1 MLWEDCRRA
10 EREGGEGGGW
20 AALSAVIPPAWKA
33 ARPRQL
39 HGKGLRGAGWERLAG
54 DSRCP
59 LVAFRVGAAAPP
71 APPRCEGS
79 ERPNS
84 TTRPGL
90 GGRSGVRNT
99 VSVRFH
105 ISLR

>member
-1 MLWEDCRRA
+1 MAGALGRGAACWRMRSGRKEKA
-10 EREGGEGGGW
+10 PGG
-20 AALSAVIPPAWKA
+20 K
-33 ARPRQL
+33 PRQL

-59 LVAFRVGAAAPP
+59 LVAFRVGAAAPH